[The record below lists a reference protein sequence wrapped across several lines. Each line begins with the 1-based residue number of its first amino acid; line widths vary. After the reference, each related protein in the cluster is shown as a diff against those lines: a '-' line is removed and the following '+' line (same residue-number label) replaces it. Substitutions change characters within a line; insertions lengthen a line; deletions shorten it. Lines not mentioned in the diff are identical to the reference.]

1 MYIRIINSVYDN
13 RVLEGLLN
21 AWIENLRK
29 SISFVNLAR
38 FGRNVN
44 KRLNDLNDYLN
55 YIYLATLA
63 VY

>member
-1 MYIRIINSVYDN
+1 MNSVCDN

-21 AWIENLRK
+21 AWIENLNK

-38 FGRNVN
+38 FGRNAN

-55 YIYLATLA
+55 YIYLAILA